1 MGLELYLVLLP
12 PRLLYA
18 LETSLN
24 VISKEEEG
32 LHAKQRD
39 SSTLTTYFVLQSA
52 NSSEIS

>member
-24 VISKEEEG
+24 VISKEEG